1 MTILSYNINQK
12 ITASTWLN
20 WKWQLRNRLK
30 GLNILESLGIISESL
45 DKKFRFLL
53 KKYHFA
59 TTPYYFSLC
68 KELNYS
74 DPIFRQII
82 PSLEEIDFKLSGSEP
97 DPLAE
102 EKHSITP
109 HLIHRYPDRVL
120 VVTTNFCASYCRH
133 CNRKRFWSERPWVI
147 DKKELEQILFYIKKN
162 KHIREVILSGGD
174 PLFINQSYLE
184 YILSRIREI
193 KTVEVIRIGTRIP
206 VVLPMKIT
214 VDLCQMLKK
223 YRPIWLNT
231 HFNHPQEI
239 TKEAEKAADLLS
251 LHGIAMANQTVLLK
265 EINDDLDTLAQLF
278 TALERI
284 LIKPYY
290 LFHCD
295 SVSGTDHFRT
305 SIEKGM
311 ELISGLEGKIGG
323 LCIPKFVVDLPQG
336 RGKAPCGPNFLEE
349 IDGNIAIFKTWEG
362 EKFIYKDAQG
372 AK

>member
-1 MTILSYNINQK
+1 MDISYLNKTIRDNYWS
-12 ITASTWLN
+12 N
-20 WKWQLRNRLK
+20 WKWQIRNRIK
-30 GLNILESLGIISESL
+30 GYNFLSSIGVISNNS
-45 DKKFRFLL
+45 KNRFKLLL

-68 KELNYS
+68 NELNYS

-82 PSLEEIDFKLSGSEP
+82 PSLEEIDFRLSGSEP

-120 VVTTNFCASYCRH
+120 IVTTNFCASYCRH
-133 CNRKRFWSERPWVI
+133 CNRKRFWSNKPWVI
-147 DKKELEQILFYIKKN
+147 TTKELEQILFYIKKN

-174 PLFINQSYLE
+174 PLFINQNYLE
-184 YILSRIREI
+184 YILKKLREI
-193 KTVEVIRIGTRIP
+193 KNIEVIRIGTRIP

-214 VDLCQMLKK
+214 TDLCKMLKR

-251 LHGIAMANQTVLLK
+251 LNGIAMANQTVLLK
-265 EINDDLDTLAQLF
+265 GINDDLNTLIRLF
-278 TALERI
+278 TSLERI

-295 SVSGTDHFRT
+295 AVCGTDHFRT
-305 SIEKGM
+305 SIKKGI
-311 ELISGLEGKIGG
+311 ELISAMEGKIGG
-323 LCIPKFVVDLPQG
+323 LCIPKFVVDLPEG
-336 RGKAPCGPNFLEE
+336 GGKAPCGPNFLEKV
-349 IDGNIAIFKTWEG
+349 DGDIAIFKTWEG
-362 EKFIYKDAQG
+362 KKFIYKG
-372 AK
+372 ANGAT